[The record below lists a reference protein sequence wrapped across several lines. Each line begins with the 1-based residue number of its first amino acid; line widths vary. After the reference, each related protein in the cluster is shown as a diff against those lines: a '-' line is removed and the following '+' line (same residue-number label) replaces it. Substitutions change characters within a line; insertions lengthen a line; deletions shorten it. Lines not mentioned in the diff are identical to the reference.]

1 MRGSGSTGA
10 SEGTVCTHSNDAKC
24 NRAASICLPA
34 TLPPAIPP
42 YACVSVLSRSSHAFR
57 SSFSRESLRRL
68 NTHDK
73 CFYISPAP
81 IQSNGSQPSSLSN
94 SCDILPTRPLLPSCQ
109 HPLTPPPLHHHPG
122 YCTPDSNDE
131 SQKAL
136 VGTRRARHLSAHL
149 RRSKSITC
157 TTLLKKQAATLSPVL
172 FHATSK
178 IPEPPLSVLTKAPLL
193 TSHIC
198 RHLSKDPEASRSPDG
213 LKATL

>member
-1 MRGSGSTGA
+1 MLGSASIGA
-10 SEGTVCTHSNDAKC
+10 SKGTGCTHSTDAKC
-24 NRAASICLPA
+24 SLAASMMIFNLSAGHAAARNFPCQ
-34 TLPPAIPP
+34 
-42 YACVSVLSRSSHAFR
+42 CVSVLSQSSHT
-57 SSFSRESLRRL
+57 SHSWFSRESLRTL

-81 IQSNGSQPSSLSN
+81 IHPNGCN
-94 SCDILPTRPLLPSCQ
+94 RPPVIHYQRGHSFRPASYA
-109 HPLTPPPLHHHPG
+109 PLETPQ
-122 YCTPDSNDE
+122 N
-131 SQKAL
+131 
-136 VGTRRARHLSAHL
+136 LSAHL

-198 RHLSKDPEASRSPDG
+198 RHLSKDPEARRSPDG